1 MALNRRAFLRTGL
14 GGFGSIMLLPSCLKV
29 PGPYRFF
36 TPGEAKCLIALC
48 EEIIPADEHG
58 GGATEAG
65 VIHYID
71 RQLTAVFHYD
81 QVKYQRGLAGIQH
94 CCLDLYG
101 KKFEVLDHSTRI
113 AFMQKMESGELP
125 WEYWTTLSSS
135 GFFNLVI
142 NHTMQ
147 GFYGAPRHGG
157 NRDYMSYRMMDLE
170 YPLVIGRNH
179 YNHSI

>member
-1 MALNRRAFLRTGL
+1 MNRRSFLRSGL
-14 GGFGSIMLLPSCLKV
+14 AGFGSIMLLPSCLKD

-36 TPGEAKCLIALC
+36 TPEEAKCLIALC

-101 KKFEVLDHSTRI
+101 KKFEMLDHAIRI
-113 AFMQKMESGELP
+113 AFMQKMESGGLP
-125 WEYWTTLSSS
+125 GEYWTTLSPA
-135 GFFNLVI
+135 GFFNLVTD
-142 NHTMQ
+142 HTMQ

>member
-1 MALNRRAFLRTGL
+1 M
-14 GGFGSIMLLPSCLKV
+14 
-29 PGPYRFF
+29 
-36 TPGEAKCLIALC
+36 
-48 EEIIPADEHG
+48 
-58 GGATEAG
+58 
-65 VIHYID
+65 IHYID

-101 KKFEVLDHSTRI
+101 KKFEMLDHATRI
-113 AFMQKMESGELP
+113 AFMQKMESGGLP
-125 WEYWTTLSSS
+125 GEYWTTLSPA
-135 GFFNLVI
+135 GFFNLVTD
-142 NHTMQ
+142 HTMQ